1 MKKFIVTKHYRSENI
16 LPTVVAQFDDA
27 KDAHDYARL
36 SNMSDKEHQYVVYWQ
51 N

>member
-1 MKKFIVTKHYRSENI
+1 MKKFIVAKIYKSNV
-16 LPTVVAQFDDA
+16 LPSVIAWLDDA

-36 SNMSDKEHQYVVYWQ
+36 SNLSDKEHKYVVYWQ